1 MSGGGPRPVRV
12 LIVDD
17 QVLMRQ
23 GLRKLLEIEE
33 SVEVVGDAADGVAA
47 LDLLSRTDPGPDV
60 ALVDARMPRMDGVEL
75 IARMAAEHPRVAAVV
90 LTTFDDDDYIFGG
103 LRAGA
108 KGYLLKDTP
117 PEELVA
123 ALHRAARG
131 ETVLGDAAAARLVE
145 LVRAPGSAPPPS
157 PAAPEPAPGPEP
169 APAASGPPA
178 SPLSEREAEVARLV
192 GEGATNRQI
201 ARRLFITEG
210 TAKNHISSILRKLG
224 LRDRTQL
231 AVWVGRSG
239 LSGPPDRPS

>member
-1 MSGGGPRPVRV
+1 MSAGGPRPVRV

-33 SVEVVGDAADGVAA
+33 SIEVVGDAADGLAA
-47 LDLLSRTDPGPDV
+47 LDLLSRTDPAPDV

-75 IARMAAEHPRVAAVV
+75 IARMGAEHPRVAAVV

-145 LVRAPGSAPPPS
+145 LVRGPGAAP
-157 PAAPEPAPGPEP
+157 PAAPAPPT
-169 APAASGPPA
+169 APGPPA

-239 LSGPPDRPS
+239 LPDGPGGRSPR

>member
-117 PEELVA
+117 PEELVS

-145 LVRAPGSAPPPS
+145 LVRSPGSAPPAPPAAQPA
-157 PAAPEPAPGPEP
+157 PAAPE
-169 APAASGPPA
+169 PPA

-239 LSGPPDRPS
+239 LTAPPDRPS